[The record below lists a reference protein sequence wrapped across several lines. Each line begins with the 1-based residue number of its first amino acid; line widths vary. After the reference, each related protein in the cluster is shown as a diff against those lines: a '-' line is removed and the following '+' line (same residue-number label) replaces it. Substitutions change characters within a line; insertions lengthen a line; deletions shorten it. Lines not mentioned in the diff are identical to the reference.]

1 MREKDLPK
9 APPEPPLSG
18 YVLFIAQMTTKVR
31 HGRQNE
37 KHDQISVVKQISK
50 MWKYGLSAKDRAY
63 YNDFAREARVEY
75 QKQHTEFRAT
85 GTYTPSVLFERIG
98 GDGPWV
104 KAAYEDK
111 NALEREIGTYDRVK
125 FPPRP
130 GNSEEPHWVKRARGE
145 NERGMQGRKIV
156 EEKKRKKEEETW
168 AMLEK
173 AKEAKAKRLRMSG
186 FGEVED

>member
-1 MREKDLPK
+1 M

-31 HGRQNE
+31 HGRPNE
-37 KHDQISVVKQISK
+37 RHDQIKVVKQISK
-50 MWKYGLSAKDRAY
+50 MWKYGLSGKDRAY

-85 GTYTPSVLFERIG
+85 GTYTPSVSFEKIG

-104 KAAYEDK
+104 KSAYHEK

-130 GNSEEPHWVKRARGE
+130 ENFEEPHWVKRAKGE
-145 NERGMQGRKIV
+145 NERGMQLRKTM
-156 EEKKRKKEEETW
+156 EEKKQKEEEVKW
-168 AMLEK
+168 AMLEV

-186 FGEVED
+186 YREAEV